1 MRILVCGGRNY
12 DDRER
17 VHEILDEI
25 TNEDEETVI
34 IHGGAN
40 GADLFAAQWAKE
52 NNVTVLPFHADWDD
66 LTTPPIF
73 VKINKHGKQ
82 YNALAGFVRN
92 QRMVDEGRPDLV
104 LAFPGGKGT
113 ADMIER
119 AEKAGIKVDRIP
131 A

>member
-17 VHEILDEI
+17 VHEILDEM

-34 IHGGAN
+34 IHGGAM
-40 GADLFAAQWAKE
+40 GADLFAAQWAEE
-52 NNVTVLPFHADWDD
+52 NDVTVLPFPADWND

-73 VKINKHGKQ
+73 IKINKRGKQ

-104 LAFPGGKGT
+104 LAFPGEKGT

-119 AEKAGIKVDRIP
+119 AEKAGIKVKGVP